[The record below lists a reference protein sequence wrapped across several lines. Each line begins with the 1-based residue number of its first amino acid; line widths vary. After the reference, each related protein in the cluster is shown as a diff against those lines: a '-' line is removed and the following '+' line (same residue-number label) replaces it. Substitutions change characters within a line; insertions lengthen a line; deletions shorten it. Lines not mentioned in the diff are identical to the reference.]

1 MSNPTNKA
9 PREETLSSSIYNRMR
24 SDILDGKL
32 KASEKLGMH
41 ALQLMYSVGNS
52 QIREALSRLMP
63 EGLVEREDQKGFR
76 VKGLSKKDLASIT
89 KTRCWLED
97 IAIRESIRLGDTNWD
112 ESIVLKHH
120 RLSREQ
126 RYMDEEKTIP
136 NPKWNMLHED
146 FHIALISA
154 CDSEWLMTYCRNLLA
169 LTERYRR
176 NGLVINYQ
184 RAAKSEHIDLMNAVI
199 DRDADKASKLLQD
212 HYRKTTDCIMKVLPN
227 DQ

>member
-1 MSNPTNKA
+1 
-9 PREETLSSSIYNRMR
+9 MR

-32 KASEKLGMH
+32 KAGEKLGMH

-76 VKGLSKKDLASIT
+76 VKTLSKKDLLAIT

-97 IAIRESIRLGDTNWD
+97 IAIRESIRLGDTEWD

-126 RYMDEEKTIP
+126 RYMDKEKTIP
-136 NPKWNMLHED
+136 NPKWTMLHEE

-154 CDSEWLMTYCRNLLA
+154 CDSEWLMAYCRNLLA
-169 LTERYRR
+169 LSERYRR
-176 NGLVINYQ
+176 NGLVVNYQ
-184 RAAKSEHIDLMNAVI
+184 REAGSEHLDLMNATI
-199 DRDADKASKLLQD
+199 DRDADTASRILQE
-212 HYRKTTDCIMKVLPN
+212 HYRKTTDFIIEVLP
-227 DQ
+227 DD